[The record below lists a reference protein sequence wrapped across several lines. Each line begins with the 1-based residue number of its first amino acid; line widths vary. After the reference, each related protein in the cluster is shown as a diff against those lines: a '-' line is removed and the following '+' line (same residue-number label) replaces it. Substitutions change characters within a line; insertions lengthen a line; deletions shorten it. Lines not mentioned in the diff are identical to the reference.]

1 MIKINISDRS
11 SEALMMLYKTLVRPI
26 IDYCIPAWR
35 PYLQK
40 DIDVLERIQKRFTK
54 LVDGCKTKSYNQ
66 RLEKLGLTSLA
77 DRHNRMD
84 MIEVFKILKGINTAY
99 PENFLELSDR
109 PGRKNSLKLYK
120 KRFKYDLCMFSF
132 TSRVVDK
139 WNDLPEAVVQSA
151 DVNTFKHGID
161 KWMRDFRGQL

>member
-1 MIKINISDRS
+1 MAVN
-11 SEALMMLYKTLVRPI
+11 
-26 IDYCIPAWR
+26 
-35 PYLQK
+35 Q
-40 DIDVLERIQKRFTK
+40 
-54 LVDGCKTKSYNQ
+54 KSYNQ

-84 MIEVFKILKGINTAY
+84 MIEVFKILKGINTAF

-109 PGRKNSLKLYK
+109 LGRKNSLKLYK
-120 KRFKYDLCMFSF
+120 KRFKYDLCKFSF